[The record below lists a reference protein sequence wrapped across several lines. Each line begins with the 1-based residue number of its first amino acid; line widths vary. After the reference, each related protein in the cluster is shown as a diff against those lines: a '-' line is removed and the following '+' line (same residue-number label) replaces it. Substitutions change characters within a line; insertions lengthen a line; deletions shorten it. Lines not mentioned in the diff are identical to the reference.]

1 MASTYKLYYFD
12 AAGRGAIIRHLF
24 AYGNQSFEDIRIP
37 KDQWPE
43 YKNKTPFGQLPVLEI
58 DGQQVAQSR
67 AIARYLAKK
76 FNLVG
81 KNDLEA
87 LKCDELIDTIEDFLQ
102 KGLKYFLEND
112 PAQKEI
118 HRKKFFEEDIP
129 YYLEKFEAIVS
140 KNGGYTVGSQLT
152 WSDFQFAGTL
162 AELEKHHAGLLKPYP
177 ALSGLIDKVSN
188 LPSIKAWRE
197 KSEQKK

>member
-140 KNGGYTVGSQLT
+140 KM
-152 WSDFQFAGTL
+152 
-162 AELEKHHAGLLKPYP
+162 E
-177 ALSGLIDKVSN
+177 
-188 LPSIKAWRE
+188 
-197 KSEQKK
+197 

>member
-1 MASTYKLYYFD
+1 MAPTYKLYYFD
-12 AAGRGAIIRHLF
+12 VAGRGEIIRYLF

-43 YKNKTPFGQLPVLEI
+43 HKKKTPYGQLPVLEI
-58 DGQQVAQSR
+58 DGQPVAQSY

-87 LKCDELIDTIEDFLQ
+87 LKCDELVNTLEDLLQ
-102 KGLKYFLEND
+102 KGLKYFFEND

-118 HRKKFFEEDIP
+118 QGKQFFDEAVP

-152 WSDFQFAGTL
+152 WSDFSFAVTL
-162 AELEKHHAGLLKPYP
+162 RELENRHPGLLKPYP
-177 ALSGLIDKVSN
+177 ALSGLVEKISN
-188 LPSIKAWRE
+188 LPSVKAWRE